1 MGKYLKSNSIYIV
14 LATGLLIASC
24 SVEKNTS
31 LSRFYHN
38 LTSNYNIYFN
48 ASESFREGMERIE
61 EAYKDDYLTMMPIF
75 EYSDMNAARTATG
88 DMERVI
94 NKTSKLI
101 SLHSISARPEMDKS
115 DKLSE
120 KEQAFLDR
128 KEYNDWVD
136 DSYLLMGKAY
146 LVKHDFN
153 NARITFL
160 HNIRESHDEEMRALS
175 TIWLARTYNEMGNYA
190 EAARLLKEM
199 KPGTLDRQAAAE
211 YYLTLAD
218 MHSRQKRYERT
229 TEALV
234 AAIDKL
240 QSKKEKNRF
249 TYILARL
256 YEETGKPAQAARYY
270 REVLKLNPPYEMEF
284 NARINQA
291 GVFDVES
298 GNIKDIRK
306 ELDKLLRDDK
316 NREYRDQIYFA
327 HGNLSMR
334 EGNTDEAIE
343 YYRQSA
349 AISSSNNNQKGRS
362 YLVLAEHYYDEP
374 DLSLSQMYYDS
385 AVTFLDPGYPGYS
398 NYQIRS
404 ANLNE
409 LVMYLDIIER
419 QDSLQYVASL
429 SPGEMDNI
437 INGIIRDIE
446 EEERK
451 ASRAGDDRYNMG
463 EFYESQ
469 RRFRERIDVGGQ
481 WYFYNQSALT
491 FGRTE
496 FSNRWGDRALED
508 NWRRSNKAALG
519 AISASP
525 GGDTGQPADSLDPE
539 NNIKAKEYY
548 MKNLPLTD
556 SLRAESDK
564 MIAGALLNAARVYND
579 IFYNSEKANEAYREF
594 INRFPDHERIPEVL
608 YKLYRVNEKSDLQMA
623 NAWKEQLVDKYPES
637 EYAKILSDPSYLE
650 SKLRTENRAEEIYNE
665 AFREYKNGNMER
677 VMEIS
682 ARGMDEFPESELIPK
697 FMLLR
702 AYALGPSA
710 GERELKEEL
719 MKITTAFPGS
729 EEAGRASEMIAYLNR
744 KVPELKAEEDLEKA
758 VQRYDT
764 LDTSPYRFIIILEDE
779 SLDMNRLT
787 FDVINHNIDNYTE
800 ENFNTRGELVN
811 NDYLMIAVGF
821 FDKIGTAMEYY
832 NNFDPATILR
842 TTGSDE
848 IFTFIISSSNYDRM
862 LEDEDPGR
870 YYLFFRENYL
880 K

>member
-14 LATGLLIASC
+14 LATGLLLASC

-48 ASESFREGMERIE
+48 ASESFREGMERIK

-101 SLHSISARPEMDKS
+101 SLHSISARPEMDNS
-115 DKLSE
+115 ENLSE

-128 KEYNDWVD
+128 KEYNEWVD

-146 LVKHDFN
+146 LMQHDFN
-153 NARITFL
+153 NARITLL
-160 HNIRESHDEEMRALS
+160 HNIRETHDEEMAARS
-175 TIWLARTYNEMGNYA
+175 TVWLARTYNEMGNYA
-190 EAARLLKEM
+190 EANRLLGEM
-199 KPGTLDRQAAAE
+199 NPGSLDSPTAAE

-218 MHSRQKRYERT
+218 MHSRQNRYERA
-229 TEALV
+229 TEALS

-291 GVFDVES
+291 GVFDVET
-298 GNIKDIRK
+298 GNIQDIRK
-306 ELDKLLRDDK
+306 ELNKLLRDDK
-316 NREYRDQIYFA
+316 NREYRDQIYYA

-334 EGNTDEAIE
+334 EGNTAEAID

-349 AISSSNNNQKGRS
+349 AVSSSNNNQKGRS
-362 YLVLAEHYYDEP
+362 YLMLAEHYYEEP
-374 DLSLSQMYYDS
+374 DLGLSQMYYDS
-385 AVTFLDPGYPGYS
+385 AVTFLDRDYPGYDE
-398 NYQIRS
+398 YHTRS

-409 LVMYLDIIER
+409 LMMYLDIVET

-429 SPGEMDNI
+429 SPGEIDNI
-437 INGIIRDIE
+437 INGIIRKIE
-446 EEERK
+446 DEERN
-451 ASRAGDDRYNMG
+451 AARAGDDRYNMG

-469 RRFRERIDVGGQ
+469 RRFRERVDVSGQ

-496 FSNRWGDRALED
+496 FRNRWGDRPLED
-508 NWRRSNKAALG
+508 NWRRRNKAATG
-519 AISASP
+519 AFSASA
-525 GGDTGQPADSLDPE
+525 GGDTELPADSLDPE

-548 MKNLPLTD
+548 LKNLPLND
-556 SLRAESDK
+556 SLVAESDR
-564 MIAGALLNAARVYND
+564 MIADALFNAARVYNET
-579 IFYNSEKANEAYREF
+579 FNNREKANEAYRQF
-594 INRFPDHERIPEVL
+594 MNRFPDHERMPEVL
-608 YKLYRVNEKSDLQMA
+608 YKLYRVNEQSDLQMA
-623 NAWKEQLVDKYPES
+623 NAYKQQLIDKYPES
-637 EYAKILSDPSYLE
+637 AYAKILSDPAYLD
-650 SKLRTENRAEEIYNE
+650 SRIRTENRAEEIYNE
-665 AFREYKNGNMER
+665 AFREYKNENTEKVIEICER
-677 VMEIS
+677 AI
-682 ARGMDEFPESELIPK
+682 DEFPDSELVPK
-697 FMLLR
+697 FMLLK
-702 AYALGPSA
+702 AYAMGPSA
-710 GERELKEEL
+710 GERKLKDELV
-719 MKITTAFPGS
+719 KITELYPLS
-729 EEAGRASEMIAYLNR
+729 EEAGRAAEMIAYLNR
-744 KVPELKAEEDLEKA
+744 RVPDLKIEEDLQKA
-758 VQRYDT
+758 VQLYDT
-764 LDTSPYRFIIILEDE
+764 LDTSPYRFIIILKDE

-787 FDVINHNIDNYTE
+787 FDIINHNIDNYTDQ
-800 ENFNTRGELVN
+800 NFNTRGELVN
-811 NDYLMIAVGF
+811 NKYILIAVGF
-821 FDKIGTAMEYY
+821 FDDIETAMNYY
-832 NNFDPATILR
+832 NNFEPGQILNV
-842 TTGSDE
+842 TTDAE
-848 IFTFIISSSNYDRM
+848 ILTFIINSSNYDR
-862 LEDEDPGR
+862 LVTDGDPDR